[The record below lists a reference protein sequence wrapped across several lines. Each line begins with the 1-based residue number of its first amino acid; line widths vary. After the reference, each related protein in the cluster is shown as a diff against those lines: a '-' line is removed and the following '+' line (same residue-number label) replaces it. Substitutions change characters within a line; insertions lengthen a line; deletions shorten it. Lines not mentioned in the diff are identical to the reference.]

1 MSENTTAVQT
11 VSRDN
16 SVISR
21 IGEFNQIADV
31 FSKSGLFPDI
41 KSQGQAFVKIM
52 AGAEIGLPPFTSMN
66 AFYIFSGRVTMYAN
80 TIAARIKTSGRYNYR
95 IIEKTATR
103 CTVEFYEAGKLALTE
118 TWTAERAA
126 KAGTQNMAKY
136 PDAMLFARCIT
147 SGARAVCPEVIGAF
161 YSPEELGATVNAD
174 GEIIDAPVA
183 TKDAGPNWTPAAP
196 DVGDGDN
203 QATVPPP
210 ADTRTAALKRIADH
224 SAEVKALAKQ
234 ARDAGDIAR
243 ADDLDAV
250 VKQSRITYADKTL
263 SIGELH
269 KYATSLKDIATAAN
283 APIEAPIAF

>member
-1 MSENTTAVQT
+1 MSETTAIAT
-11 VSRDN
+11 RDN
-16 SVISR
+16 NVISR
-21 IGEFNQIADV
+21 IGEFNQIAEV

-95 IIEKTATR
+95 IVEKTATK

-147 SGARAVCPEVIGAF
+147 SGARAVCPEVVGAF
-161 YSPEELGATVNAD
+161 YSPEELGATVNGD
-174 GEIIDAPVA
+174 GEIIDAPA
-183 TKDAGPNWTPAAP
+183 PSGPAWTPTPPA
-196 DVGDGDN
+196 DD
-203 QATVPPP
+203 ATTDAPP

-250 VKQSRITYADKTL
+250 VKQSRATYADKTL

-269 KYATSLKDIATAAN
+269 KYATSLKDIVTAAN
-283 APIEAPIAF
+283 VTVEAPITF